1 MNVVFEQI
9 CMDFYLH
16 AIVTDLFI
24 NNRAHFKPT
33 IRELASDVFC
43 RLNVAPF
50 EVSDNL
56 IATASNV
63 HINTVIVAN
72 RQLNILV
79 CS

>member
-1 MNVVFEQI
+1 MNAVFEQI
-9 CMDFYLH
+9 HIDFYLH

-24 NNRAHFKPT
+24 ENRAHSKPT
-33 IRELASDVFC
+33 TRELASDVFH

-63 HINTVIVAN
+63 HI
-72 RQLNILV
+72 QLLLLTDN
-79 CS
+79 